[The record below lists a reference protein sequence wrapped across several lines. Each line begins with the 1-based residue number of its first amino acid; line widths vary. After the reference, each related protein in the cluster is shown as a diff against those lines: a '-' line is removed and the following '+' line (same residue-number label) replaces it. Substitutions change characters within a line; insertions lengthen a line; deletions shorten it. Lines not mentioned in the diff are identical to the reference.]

1 MKLEIDVT
9 KEMLNDMVKEY
20 EIISSSCF
28 MRKDEWQ
35 DAISQEFLEVILYQY
50 KKLKPKDYLSI
61 KIRKRKRD
69 YEQF

>member
-1 MKLEIDVT
+1 
-9 KEMLNDMVKEY
+9 
-20 EIISSSCF
+20 